1 MLWIETCLL
10 LLSLLLALTF
20 PALGERWFERFE
32 RTCSRLAH
40 RPVLYIVL
48 IGVLAI
54 GSRLALLPAL
64 PVPEPVVHDEF
75 GYLLSADTFSHG
87 RLTNPSHHLWPHFE
101 SFSILQRPSYQCFA
115 QPAQGLLL
123 ATGNVLFGHPFWGVC
138 LSAGLMCAAFVWMLQ
153 AWVPPEWALLG
164 GALSILRFATVSY
177 WANSYWGG
185 AAGAIGGA
193 LLLGSFARLKASFR
207 TRDAL
212 LMGVGVAILA
222 NSRPYEG
229 FVLAIAVAA
238 GLFSWI
244 LSKQAPPLRISFSRI
259 VLPVCAVLL
268 AVAVAMG
275 CYFKQVTGS
284 PFRMPYQ
291 VERETY
297 AVSPYLLWQ
306 HERPL
311 PSYHHADFRRMY
323 AEDDV
328 HSFHQAR
335 TGLGVVLLA
344 IGKVLRTWL
353 FFFGPAL
360 SFPILMMAFV
370 LPFGFTWKDISP
382 QVRFLLLVTGF
393 FFLALFG
400 ELYYEPH
407 YAAPVTCALVLLALS
422 AMQKLQSWQ
431 TKGRASGVFLNR
443 AIVAICVI
451 SFILRTAASP
461 LHIALPRSV
470 SPAWYQIGP
479 ASFGRAALAE
489 RLKRLPGQELVIVH
503 YRPDHNIFNEWVY
516 NDADIDN
523 SQIVWAREMDIE
535 ENRRLISYYPS
546 RRVWVLDA
554 DAVPPS
560 LTPYSETSQGAQ
572 SNVALG
578 AK

>member
-1 MLWIETCLL
+1 
-10 LLSLLLALTF
+10 
-20 PALGERWFERFE
+20 
-32 RTCSRLAH
+32 
-40 RPVLYIVL
+40 
-48 IGVLAI
+48 
-54 GSRLALLPAL
+54 
-64 PVPEPVVHDEF
+64 
-75 GYLLSADTFSHG
+75 
-87 RLTNPSHHLWPHFE
+87 
-101 SFSILQRPSYQCFA
+101 
-115 QPAQGLLL
+115 
-123 ATGNVLFGHPFWGVC
+123 
-138 LSAGLMCAAFVWMLQ
+138 
-153 AWVPPEWALLG
+153 
-164 GALSILRFATVSY
+164 
-177 WANSYWGG
+177 
-185 AAGAIGGA
+185 
-193 LLLGSFARLKASFR
+193 
-207 TRDAL
+207 
-212 LMGVGVAILA
+212 
-222 NSRPYEG
+222 
-229 FVLAIAVAA
+229 
-238 GLFSWI
+238 
-244 LSKQAPPLRISFSRI
+244 
-259 VLPVCAVLL
+259 
-268 AVAVAMG
+268 
-275 CYFKQVTGS
+275 
-284 PFRMPYQ
+284 
-291 VERETY
+291 
-297 AVSPYLLWQ
+297 
-306 HERPL
+306 
-311 PSYHHADFRRMY
+311 MY

-328 HSFHQAR
+328 HAFHQAR